1 MREHGWEGNVHFEAS
16 WADGDGSLVA
26 RSASG
31 SSRPY
36 VVRLASASF
45 RGRSR
50 AGIAGRWLEIAVAL
64 GAEPPFVCR
73 LATARSSLAARA
85 A

>member
-1 MREHGWEGNVHFEAS
+1 MGRHCHFEAS
-16 WADGDGSLVA
+16 WADGDGSLIA

-31 SSRPY
+31 SPRPY

-45 RGRSR
+45 RGRTR

-64 GAEPPFVCR
+64 GAEPLLSVGWRR
-73 LATARSSLAARA
+73 LARRSRRGRL
-85 A
+85 